1 MTVDELKTMKDNEC
15 ILFVRGIFPFFCN
28 KFKIERHPNY
38 RLLEDF
44 DDKNAY
50 LIGDVKTVRFG
61 EDHFEEELYS
71 EHADDEEIQE
81 DISHTSVTENKGEN
95 EQDCYVENIALEK
108 AKYEQPHTAIAAR
121 QAKEFSSKPAA
132 IEKDDVLVT
141 APAEDY
147 TTFVEVADESYLD
160 KYDEDF

>member
-1 MTVDELKTMKDNEC
+1 MHSLHSNRNSSFGSSLCQVNVDS
-15 ILFVRGIFPFFCN
+15 
-28 KFKIERHPNY
+28 KIQAN
-38 RLLEDF
+38 
-44 DDKNAY
+44 
-50 LIGDVKTVRFG
+50 DV
-61 EDHFEEELYS
+61 
-71 EHADDEEIQE
+71 
-81 DISHTSVTENKGEN
+81 SHTSVPENKGVN

-121 QAKEFSSKPAA
+121 QAKEFLSKPAT